1 MVGFGDFAIGDS
13 GVWLGMGGQ
22 FTDNTHTWGL
32 LWRVG
37 FFWAGTTAEA
47 KAARRAAEPGIEPE
61 PPTAAPVPQPVVA
74 PTPSMEVPGG
84 DAEVDA
90 GA

>member
-1 MVGFGDFAIGDS
+1 
-13 GVWLGMGGQ
+13 MGGQ

-37 FFWAGTTAEA
+37 FFWAGDNRGRAGGPSR
-47 KAARRAAEPGIEPE
+47 RRARHRARTA
-61 PPTAAPVPQPVVA
+61 TAAPVPQPVVA